1 MATTGLL
8 PPKNYI
14 SAFDP
19 RSIEGCTL
27 WIDASDPAG
36 YTKNDATGVVTQI
49 FDKTGV
55 NTIDFSTGNDWRV
68 AVQTGTVKFNGRPVF
83 VNTAGGPSTSKLGTI
98 SGQTIN
104 TGTIS
109 DITLNVVYT
118 SFVANTGTTTANG
131 MLFDSTNNIGVG
143 VMSNGMLG
151 IHNGTNADQNP
162 TTNFSPVRPP
172 IVSLSSGTTVVFTS
186 GGFGS
191 IQIGFGTTII
201 NTSDTLTLTTFGSE
215 ITIGGNI
222 GGTVPWVGCIAEII
236 CHKNTLTFDQ
246 QLQIDGYLYAK
257 WGGSLPTTHPY
268 TSTTFKSR
276 VPPFLRPFFPPNE
289 IGDVKCLFWFD
300 ASDASTVSGSGTSM
314 IWTDKSGNGN
324 NITAW
329 SGGTQTYSSSN
340 RAMTLPAGSIGT
352 IVNNIALT
360 SQTAYSGFAVLTWP
374 TSTNA
379 PHDGRGIYLRPIS
392 TPSVTS
398 TTGLAFG
405 VNRMWY
411 GAPIVTYTAGDPAA
425 PIKYVTITT
434 ASSNGVP
441 FQTAF
446 AGNPT
451 STGGLSLGGLTKNVV
466 GERLPIDSLTM
477 SSATTS
483 SVFTNSTL
491 KSNQSA
497 GTTNNLYTN
506 RLPYFTDIDPSF
518 GTTLTGGQMS
528 QGGTAIQ
535 TFACAPTAL
544 TKAGTTASNINPMGG
559 TKLVIMWSRDTE
571 ISASSSVNG
580 RFSTI
585 ATGSH
590 RASTAAQTYRIG
602 NPVTSSTTAGQLT
615 TGVTYDLHEV
625 MFFDSSITSY
635 TYKKIEAYLAH
646 KWGTV
651 NTSSNAA
658 LNTFNSGPL
667 APFYKF
673 PPQVV
678 TPFNPIT
685 TRPNPSQ
692 DTSLV
697 AWYDASD
704 SGAFTLSG
712 ANVSTWKDKSGK
724 TADWTISFPST
735 NVVRSSG
742 TLVNG
747 IPTLNVSPRSTAIGT
762 NTATISTVAT
772 PNVSVFVSM
781 CATASFTDTTPG
793 VYDIITTGGSSLL
806 LEVISPSA
814 SDAFKTVVGSSL
826 NNAANNSPWE
836 IVSGNLTAIIGTP
849 ATNRNQTPVS
859 GSLICLSGTFSYYE
873 GIPANPVGKVF
884 VVTSIT
890 KDQITTQSCIKA
902 IRLNGMTVAD
912 ARGADGGAII
922 PAMSMGFGTNSPPG
936 RFYSNANG
944 ATSSLTGTAASG
956 SSTLPNIYF
965 TSLAN
970 GTLTNFKDGANS
982 GSTVYS
988 TFTIP
993 NNTVWSLLSG
1003 YKISGNV
1010 NEILFFNITLTT
1022 FQRQQIE
1029 GYLAWKWGSNSLLAT
1044 THPYYKI
1051 RP

>member
-27 WIDASDPAG
+27 WIDASDPAC

-68 AVQTGTVKFNGRPVF
+68 DVQTGTVKFNGRPVF

-104 TGTIS
+104 TSTIS

-151 IHNGTNADQNP
+151 IHNGTNVDQTP
-162 TTNFSPVRPP
+162 PTNFSPVRPP
-172 IVSLSSGTTVVFTS
+172 VLSPSSGTRVVFPS

-191 IQIGFGTTII
+191 IQIGFGRTII
-201 NTSDTLTLTTFGSE
+201 ETSNSLIPTTFGSE

-236 CHKNTLTFDQ
+236 CHQNTLTFDQ

-257 WGGSLPTTHPY
+257 WGGSLATTHPY
-268 TSTTFKSR
+268 MSTTFKSR

-329 SGGTQTYSSSN
+329 SGGTQTYSSN

-374 TSTNA
+374 TSANA

-392 TPSVTS
+392 TSPVTS

-434 ASSNGVP
+434 ASGNGVP

-451 STGGLSLGGLTKNVV
+451 STGGLTLGGLNKVVV
-466 GERLPIDSLTM
+466 GERLPTGSLTM
-477 SSATTS
+477 SSAATGAVVTTS
-483 SVFTNSTL
+483 TST
-491 KSNQSA
+491 SGQSA

-544 TKAGTTASNINPMGG
+544 TKVGTTAASINPMEG
-559 TKLVIMWSRDTE
+559 TKLVVMWSRDTDT
-571 ISASSSVNG
+571 SASSSVNG
-580 RFSTI
+580 SFSTI

-602 NPVTSSTTAGQLT
+602 NPVTTSTTAGQLT

-667 APFYKF
+667 GPFYKF

-685 TRPNPSQ
+685 TRSDPSSL
-692 DTSLV
+692 DNSLV

-704 SGAFTLSG
+704 SGAFTFSG
-712 ANVSTWKDKSGK
+712 ANVSTWKDKSGN
-724 TADWTISFPST
+724 TADWTMSSPST

-747 IPTLNVSPRSTAIGT
+747 IPTVVVTAGGNSAGQIT
-762 NTATISTVAT
+762 NTLTTGASDVTI
-772 PNVSVFVSM
+772 FISM
-781 CATASFTDTTPG
+781 CATGPFPSVAG
-793 VYDIITTGGSSLL
+793 ECDILTTGGSSLAL
-806 LEVISPSA
+806 QAL
-814 SDAFKTVVGSSL
+814 
-826 NNAANNSPWE
+826 
-836 IVSGNLTAIIGTP
+836 TP
-849 ATNRNQTPVS
+849 ANTSTFTNFFGAGATILDRTTTWSVTASNTLNTIINISETNRNSSPTI
-859 GSLICLSGTFSYYE
+859 GSLIQLKS
-873 GIPANPVGKVF
+873 
-884 VVTSIT
+884 TSIT
-890 KDQITTQSCIKA
+890 TGSLPTNKAFIVTAVLGGFAQRAIKA
-902 IRLNGMTVAD
+902 IVAGGMTVSNGYGTVGTCAPA
-912 ARGADGGAII
+912 ARMYFAG
-922 PAMSMGFGTNSPPG
+922 
-936 RFYSNANG
+936 
-944 ATSSLTGTAASG
+944 ASG
-956 SSTLPNIYF
+956 KFGSEVLGLTVSYAPGNPSKSVAVPNIYS
-965 TSLAN
+965 TSIA
-970 GTLTNFKDGANS
+970 GTSATNFKDGSAGTTTSVTSFLYNGTS
-982 GSTVYS
+982 
-988 TFTIP
+988 
-993 NNTVWSLLSG
+993 WSFLSG
-1003 YKISGNV
+1003 LSVSGNV
-1010 NEILFFNITLTT
+1010 NEILFFNRTLTT